1 MNRRRFICMKTQ
13 QPDLF
18 RAEQSRVK
26 RRRIAASRALLVFS
40 QQFCQA
46 GFSRLLGYQTLRA
59 DPQSKKAPPRSG
71 APVNIYV
78 ATGSRAASDLTF
90 AERRGAAVPDRVYL
104 THRHFRAENEGGYM
118 TRLYCKVLFQEG
130 SVTFPPWAQVTSAL
144 IDIFGPCLMCFS

>member
-1 MNRRRFICMKTQ
+1 MKTQ

-18 RAEQSRVK
+18 RAERSRVK
-26 RRRIAASRALLVFS
+26 RRRIAAARALLVFS

-71 APVNIYV
+71 VSVNIYV

-130 SVTFPPWAQVTSAL
+130 SVTFLP
-144 IDIFGPCLMCFS
+144 